1 MPIPLLLGA
10 GMLAGGMLGSAYMNS
25 KASKDASEIQQQA
38 GQQGIDTQQAMF
50 DKSLELQQ
58 PYREAGYDALGGLQN
73 LADPTQR
80 GQMLDDYYAGGEYQA
95 LAGQQNE
102 QTLRNAAATGG
113 IRGGNT
119 QAALANIAPQ
129 LGQNFLNNQQNQ
141 LSGLA
146 NMGMGAASQGA
157 QGAQQF
163 GNQQSLLQQQIGQ
176 AGAQNALTQGG
187 IAGNLMTGFGGMG
200 YAASGG
206 F

>member
-1 MPIPLLLGA
+1 MSWGLVAVGGAGLLG
-10 GMLAGGMLGSAYMNS
+10 SYMGS
-25 KASKDASEIQQQA
+25 KASDKAAGAQQESAEKSIESQE
-38 GQQGIDTQQAMF
+38 AMF

-58 PYREAGYDALGGLQN
+58 PYRQAGYDALGGLQG
-73 LADPTQR
+73 LADPAQR
-80 GQMLDDYYAGGEYQA
+80 GQMLNDYYAGDEYQA
-95 LAGQQNE
+95 LQGQQNE

-113 IRGGNT
+113 MRGGNT

-141 LSGLA
+141 FTGLA

-176 AGAQNALTQGG
+176 SQAQNALTQGSIQSG
-187 IAGNLMTGFGGMG
+187 LVSDLGGLG
-200 YAASGG
+200 YQYTQSKQI
-206 F
+206 